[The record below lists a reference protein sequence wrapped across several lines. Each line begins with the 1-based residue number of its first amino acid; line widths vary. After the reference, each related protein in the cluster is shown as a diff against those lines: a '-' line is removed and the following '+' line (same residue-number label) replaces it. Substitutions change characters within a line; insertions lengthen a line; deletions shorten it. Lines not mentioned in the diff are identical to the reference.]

1 MPEESDLR
9 ETLLELES
17 DITDR
22 AKPDGDSSSGTFRET
37 AFTEIVCDE
46 LALSG
51 VLESPVV
58 CHFEGGHG
66 PGSFKVNGYSVPEED
81 TRLDLF
87 ITLYSGPSDQVQ
99 TINAA
104 NVEGAFNKL
113 ERYFARALAG
123 HHEKL
128 EPGLDPYYM
137 TERIH
142 RLRGKIDRVNY
153 LFFTNARLAQRRER
167 QRKTKPHELTSTYEV
182 WDLERL
188 RRLRESGMSHEA
200 LHVELDTL
208 PQGGLPAVK
217 VDGGRGDFQTWVT
230 VFPGTLLAH
239 LYDEYGLRLLE
250 LNVRSY
256 LQARGKVNKG
266 ILETLRKHPED
277 FVAYNNGITVVA
289 EEVLEGRLR
298 DGSHGI
304 LTLRGMSIVNGG
316 QTTASIHRAAKEF
329 NADLSVVSVQ
339 GKITVVAPSRF
350 QEVVPLISK
359 YSNTQNKVT
368 ESDLTANH
376 SFHIGIERVSRREW
390 TPDLQAHWFY
400 ERARG
405 SYQTTKAREGTTPAR
420 RREFEL
426 HFPPDKRFTKED
438 LAKFEN
444 VWLGLPHIASR
455 GAQKNFVH
463 FMTQLGARPDNWEP
477 TVEEYRRYVAK
488 GILYKDIQQALKR
501 NEKIT
506 AYRVNVTAYTAALI
520 AEKTARRI
528 DLNRIWR
535 DQKISP
541 ALQQTVESWAPIVFS
556 RLPELGLREGR
567 HIEESFK
574 TQPCWDYIRS
584 LAWILPAALEG
595 ELEPAVSQVEPEGRG
610 FGVGTGERLTVEDHN
625 NIARCKELIA
635 TQWLRIEAWGRESG
649 KLEELERGIAH
660 TLAGYAAEGWSRSPS
675 KKQAKR
681 GAAMIEKAHSAGILN
696 GD

>member
-1 MPEESDLR
+1 MPEETDLL

-22 AKPDGDSSSGTFRET
+22 AKPDGDPSSATFRET

-58 CHFEGGHG
+58 CPCEGGYG
-66 PGSFKVNGYSVPEED
+66 GGSFKANGYGVPEED

-87 ITLYSGPSDQVQ
+87 ISLYIGPSDEIQ
-99 TINAA
+99 TINAGDVA
-104 NVEGAFNKL
+104 GAFNKL
-113 ERYFARALAG
+113 ERYLGQALTG
-123 HHEKL
+123 HHENL

-137 TERIH
+137 SERIH
-142 RLRGKIDRVNY
+142 SLHGEVDRVNF
-153 LFFTNARLAQRRER
+153 LLFTNARLAQRREK
-167 QRKTKPHELTSTYEV
+167 QHKAKVHELTANYEV

-188 RRLRESGMSHEA
+188 KRLRESGMSYEA
-200 LHVELDTL
+200 LNVELNML

-217 VDGGRGDFQTWVT
+217 LDVSRGGFQTWVAA
-230 VFPGTLLAH
+230 FPGSLLSE
-239 LYDEYGLRLLE
+239 LYDEYGMRLLE

-256 LQARGKVNKG
+256 LQAKGKVNKG

-277 FVAYNNGITVVA
+277 FMAYNNGITVVA
-289 EEVLEGRLR
+289 EKVVEGTLV
-298 DGSHGI
+298 DGSRGI
-304 LTLRGMSIVNGG
+304 LSLKGMSIVNGG

-329 NADLSVVSVQ
+329 NADLSLVSVQ
-339 GKITVVAPSRF
+339 GKITVVEPSRF

-376 SFHIGIERVSRREW
+376 PFQIGMERVSRREW
-390 TPDLQAHWFY
+390 TPDQQAHWFY

-405 SYQTTKAREGTTPAR
+405 SYQTAKAREGTTPAR

-426 HFPPDKRFTKED
+426 RFPPDKRFTKED

-444 VWLGLPHIASR
+444 VWLGLPHVVSR

-463 FMTQLGARPDNWEP
+463 FMNQLTTRPDNWEP

-488 GILYKDIQQALKR
+488 GILYRDIQRVVKR
-501 NEKIT
+501 NERIT
-506 AYRVNVTAYTAALI
+506 AYRVNVTAYTAALL
-520 AEKTARRI
+520 ADKTARRI
-528 DLNRIWR
+528 DLSRIWR
-535 DQKISP
+535 DQRISP
-541 ALQQTVESWAPIVFS
+541 VLEQIVESLAPVVFV
-556 RLPELGLREGR
+556 RLPELGLRQGR

-574 TQPCWDYIRS
+574 SQPCWDYIRS
-584 LAWILPAALEG
+584 LEWPLTAALER
-595 ELEPAVSQVEPEGRG
+595 ELEPAVGQVGAGGNDIR
-610 FGVGTGERLTVEDHN
+610 TGIGEQLTPEDHN
-625 NIARCKELIA
+625 NIARCKEQTA
-635 TQWLRIEAWGRESG
+635 KQWHDIQAWGIASG
-649 KLEELERGIAH
+649 QLEELERGIAL

-681 GAAMIEKAHSAGILN
+681 GAAMIEKARSAGILN